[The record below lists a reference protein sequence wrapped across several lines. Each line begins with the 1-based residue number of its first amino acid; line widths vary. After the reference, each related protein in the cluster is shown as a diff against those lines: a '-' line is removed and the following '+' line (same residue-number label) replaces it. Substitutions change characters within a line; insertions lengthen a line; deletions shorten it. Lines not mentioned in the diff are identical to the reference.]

1 MDAGMPG
8 VPSTMETD
16 EQREAAGALIARGK
30 RPTKQWVRW
39 NAAMRDAFFAHL
51 AGSCNVAAS
60 AAAIGLSPSQVQHRR
75 RTNAAFAALWADAI
89 EAGYQLLEMRML
101 GYVLAGGGETI
112 APDDPHALGPVH
124 WEGAIKLLTI
134 HRSRREGRGKPCGPV
149 PKAATREETDAAIMA
164 RLSALAARRARM
176 LPAGGA

>member
-1 MDAGMPG
+1 MGEGLSTTDA
-8 VPSTMETD
+8 D
-16 EQREAAGALIARGK
+16 ERNEAAGALIVRGK
-30 RPTKQWVRW
+30 RPTKRWVRW
-39 NAAMRDAFFAHL
+39 NAAMRDTFFAHL
-51 AGSCNVAAS
+51 AESCNVAAS
-60 AAAIGLSPSQVQHRR
+60 AAAIGVRPSQVQHRR
-75 RTNAAFAALWADAI
+75 RTNAEFAALWADAI

-134 HRSRREGRGKPCGPV
+134 HRARREGRGKPCGPAPRV
-149 PKAATREETDAAIMA
+149 ATREETDAAIMA
-164 RLSALAARRARM
+164 RLAALAARRTRM